1 MEEKSRNR
9 LTGWRLWALFACG
22 AVFLASGALLVRDLA
37 RSARE
42 DAANQVLV
50 EEVREV
56 REAVKRKPAALPPST
71 QPSQPEEAPVQ
82 PELPKYAENGHLIQ
96 YDALWKQNND
106 LAGWLYI
113 EGTKLDYPVM
123 YTPEDPEYYLHRG
136 FYRDYAASGCLFI
149 GPGSTPEGSHA
160 VVYGHHMKNGTMFGS
175 LDQYQKESYYRDH
188 PVIHFDTLTEEGSY
202 EVLGVFY
209 SRVYTDADEGVF
221 RYYKY
226 TDLAGEDAFNDYV
239 RQVKAASLYDTGV
252 EAVYGDRLLTLS
264 TCSYHT
270 ENGRFVVV
278 ARQSVPA

>member
-1 MEEKSRNR
+1 MIKKIKER
-9 LTGWRLWALFACG
+9 LSGWRLWALFACG
-22 AVFLASGALLVRDLA
+22 AVFLASGALLVRDLVQ
-37 RSARE
+37 SARE
-42 DAANQVLV
+42 DSANQVLV

-56 REAVKRKPAALPPST
+56 REAVKRKPAAQKPSAP

-123 YTPEDPEYYLHRG
+123 YTPEDPEYYIHRG
-136 FYRDYAASGCLFI
+136 FYKKYASSGCLFI
-149 GPGSTPEGSHA
+149 GPGSAPEMSH
-160 VVYGHHMKNGTMFGS
+160 VIVYGHHMKNGTMFGS
-175 LDQYQKESYYRDH
+175 LDRYQKASYFREH
-188 PVIHFDTLTEEGSY
+188 PVIHFDTLTEEGDY
-202 EVLGVFY
+202 EVLGAFY

-221 RYYKY
+221 RYYQY
-226 TDLAGEDAFNDYV
+226 TDLSAQEDFDAYV

-252 EAVYGDRLLTLS
+252 EAVYGDKLLTLS

-278 ARQSVPA
+278 ARLAG

>member
-1 MEEKSRNR
+1 MEKKIRDR

-22 AVFLASGALLVRDLA
+22 AVFLASGALLVRDLT

-221 RYYKY
+221 RYYQY

>member
-22 AVFLASGALLVRDLA
+22 AVFLASGALLVRDLT

-42 DAANQVLV
+42 DAANQVLA
-50 EEVREV
+50 EEVREA

-71 QPSQPEEAPVQ
+71 QSSQPEEAPVQ

-221 RYYKY
+221 RYYQY

-252 EAVYGDRLLTLS
+252 EAVYGDKLLTLS

-270 ENGRFVVV
+270 ENGRFVVA